1 MGARKQ
7 LQQLLLQL
15 LLQLGIVLVLMHA
28 AAAVEVDGH
37 AAGSGLTEEEA
48 AAAAPMEEGVS
59 HEFGALNTLLLVIVL
74 GALLFGWAE
83 RCYT

>member
-7 LQQLLLQL
+7 LQQL

-28 AAAVEVDGH
+28 AAAVEVDGD